1 VDKREFKIAEPVDI
15 KVEASFSENVSA
27 VIPIPVDSLG
37 QFEVINVT
45 AGETRTEGARTLQSW
60 TYRVMTIDTGNVF
73 VTPIQFAFQMK
84 GDTTRRVASSNPVF
98 LKISS
103 VPVDLQADIRDIKPP
118 MSAPWKFEDFLPFII
133 VTAVAG
139 ILYAGYYYYRKKK
152 KAQQLVTEPPI
163 PLLPPHE
170 EALFALR
177 DIEDEKLWQKGLIKI
192 YYTRVTEVIR
202 RYFERRFIFL
212 ALEMTSDEILQ
223 RLKRIEETQQI
234 RTELRSFFTTADLVK
249 FAKYEPSVP
258 EHENELRWAY
268 EIVRATVPRVRFE
281 EEVEKEETVDVR

>member
-1 VDKREFKIAEPVDI
+1 
-15 KVEASFSENVSA
+15 
-27 VIPIPVDSLG
+27 
-37 QFEVINVT
+37 
-45 AGETRTEGARTLQSW
+45 
-60 TYRVMTIDTGNVF
+60 
-73 VTPIQFAFQMK
+73 
-84 GDTTRRVASSNPVF
+84 
-98 LKISS
+98 
-103 VPVDLQADIRDIKPP
+103 
-118 MSAPWKFEDFLPFII
+118 
-133 VTAVAG
+133 
-139 ILYAGYYYYRKKK
+139 
-152 KAQQLVTEPPI
+152 
-163 PLLPPHE
+163 
-170 EALFALR
+170 LFALR